1 MFYRN
6 VNARDLLEIFLISAV
21 TCLLAV
27 RFYLYLAGYPQIGNA
42 HFHIAHMLFGGLLMM
57 VAIVLSLAFLGE
69 KILKLSAVVGGAGFG
84 IFIDELGK
92 FITRDNNY
100 FYRPTIGIIYAI
112 FMILYL
118 VFNFL
123 GRKEKLTVQESA
135 LNVLFLLGEPLTSDL
150 NRERR
155 SEILKLIKSMG
166 SENIISTQLTEILK
180 KIDTVPTRK
189 SRYARFKRVLHS
201 HYQKFWARRKTDR
214 LISIIFLA
222 AAVLFLATVFYDLGN
237 SIDSA
242 ADYLHSYSGV
252 YGQSL
257 LYGQLASASIAGIFA
272 VVGAFKLTEE
282 RNKAYEWFHRS
293 LLTNLLLTEFFIFS
307 RIQFAALPGFALNLI
322 LLIALRA
329 AQNEENYLTR

>member
-6 VNARDLLEIFLISAV
+6 INARDLLEIFLISAV
-21 TCLLAV
+21 TSLLAV
-27 RFYLYLAGYPQIGNA
+27 RFYLFLTGYPQIGNA
-42 HFHIAHMLFGGLLMM
+42 HFHVAHMLFGGLLMM
-57 VAIVLSLAFLGE
+57 VAIVLTLAFLGE
-69 KILKLSAVVGGAGFG
+69 KVLKMSSIIGGAGFG

-123 GRKEKLTVQESA
+123 GRKEKLTPQESA
-135 LNVLFLLGEPLTSDL
+135 LNALFLLGEPLTSDL

-155 SEILKLIKSMG
+155 SEILKLIKAMG
-166 SENIISTQLTEILK
+166 NESAISVQLAEILK
-180 KIDTVPTRK
+180 ALETVPSKK
-189 SRYARFKRVLHS
+189 SQYARFKRTLHK
-201 HYQKFWARRKTDR
+201 HYQRFWARRKTDR
-214 LISIIFLA
+214 LIGVIFIA
-222 AAVLFLATVFYDLGN
+222 AAVVFLVTVFYDLGS

-242 ADYLHSYSGV
+242 ADYLHSYSGAF
-252 YGQSL
+252 GHSM

-272 VVGAFKLTEE
+272 VIGAFKLTDE

-293 LLTNLLLTEFFIFS
+293 LLTNILLTEFFIFS

-329 AQNEENYLTR
+329 AQNEEDYLAR